1 MNTLIYTAC
10 LGLFGLLAEIFNLR
24 KYLIPIMVLGLAV
37 IFSLNLQ
44 TWNHPETHF
53 NGMLTDSNF
62 STAFSGLAIFIMLII
77 LILAGDFYTSSDDEK
92 HISDYMAILVFT
104 LCGALMMFSYA
115 NMAMLFLGIETFS
128 ISLYVM
134 AGSRRFEV
142 KSNEAGFKYFLMG
155 SFASAFLLF
164 GIALIFGVTGTFS
177 IDGIGVYMR
186 AHADQLDP
194 LFIVG
199 MLLMIFAMLFK
210 VSAAPFHFWAPDV
223 YEGAPSLITALMSTL
238 VKIAA
243 FAAFYKLLSVC
254 FVFALGKAE
263 IILTVSC
270 AATLLIGN
278 LVALTQ
284 DNFKRLLAYSGI
296 SHAGYMLLAI
306 ISLQGSTDS
315 ALFLY
320 SAGYAVAS
328 LAAFAIAITVFKAT
342 GTESISGFNGLGKK
356 NPMLAAGLSMA
367 MLSLAGIPP
376 FAGFFGKYFIF
387 SEAMRN
393 GYQNLVFL
401 AIISSIIGVFYYMK
415 VIVAMYSKPANE
427 FEVKPTFSYQLVIIV
442 CILLSIFIGIFPGLF
457 TKLL

>member
-115 NMAMLFLGIETFS
+115 NMAMLFLGIETLS

-243 FAAFYKLLSVC
+243 FAAFYKLLSIC

-356 NPMLAAGLSMA
+356 HPMLAAGLTMA

-457 TKLL
+457 TRLL

>member
-115 NMAMLFLGIETFS
+115 NMAMLFLGIETLS

-442 CILLSIFIGIFPGLF
+442 CILLSIIIGVFPGLF

>member
-24 KYLIPIMVLGLAV
+24 KYLIPIMVLGLAI

-115 NMAMLFLGIETFS
+115 NMAMLFLGIETLS

-199 MLLMIFAMLFK
+199 MLLIIFAMLFK

>member
-92 HISDYMAILVFT
+92 HISDYMAILIFT

-115 NMAMLFLGIETFS
+115 NMAMLFLGIETLS

-199 MLLMIFAMLFK
+199 VLLMIFAMLFK

-243 FAAFYKLLSVC
+243 YAAFYKLLSVC
-254 FVFALGKAE
+254 FLFALGKAE

-342 GTESISGFNGLGKK
+342 DTESISGFNGLGKK
-356 NPMLAAGLSMA
+356 NPMLAAGLTMA

-427 FEVKPTFSYQLVIIV
+427 IEVKPTFSYQLVIIV
-442 CILLSIFIGIFPGLF
+442 CIVLIIFIGIFPGLF

>member
-92 HISDYMAILVFT
+92 HISDYMAILIFT

-115 NMAMLFLGIETFS
+115 NMAMLFLGIETLS

-243 FAAFYKLLSVC
+243 YAAFYKLLSVC
-254 FVFALGKAE
+254 FLFALGKAE

-342 GTESISGFNGLGKK
+342 DTESISGFNGLGKK
-356 NPMLAAGLSMA
+356 NPMLAAGLTMA

-427 FEVKPTFSYQLVIIV
+427 IEVKPTFSYQLVIIV
-442 CILLSIFIGIFPGLF
+442 CIVLIIFIGIFPGLF

>member
-10 LGLFGLLAEIFNLR
+10 LGLFGLLAEIF
-24 KYLIPIMVLGLAV
+24 GLAV

-44 TWNHPETHF
+44 TWNNPQTHF
-53 NGMLTDSNF
+53 NGMLSDSNF
-62 STAFSGLAIFIMLII
+62 STAFSGLALFIMLII
-77 LILAGDFYTSSDDEK
+77 LILSGDFYTSTDDEK
-92 HISDYMAILVFT
+92 HISDYMAILMFT
-104 LCGALMMFSYA
+104 LCGALMMFSFS
-115 NMAMLFLGIETFS
+115 NMAMLFLGIETLS

-134 AGSRRFEV
+134 AGSRRFEL

-164 GIALIFGVTGTFS
+164 GIALVFGVTGTFS
-177 IDGIGVYMR
+177 IDGIGNYMR
-186 AHADQLDP
+186 MHADKLDP

-243 FAAFYKLLSVC
+243 FAAFYRLLSSC

-263 IILTVSC
+263 IILTISC
-270 AATLLIGN
+270 AATLLVGN
-278 LVALTQ
+278 LVALVQ

-296 SHAGYMLLAI
+296 SHAGYMMLAI
-306 ISLQGSTDS
+306 ISIQGSTDS

-328 LAAFAIAITVFKAT
+328 LAAFAIAITVFKST
-342 GTESISGFNGLGKK
+342 GTESISGFNGLAKK
-356 NPMLAAGLSMA
+356 NPLLAASLTMA

-387 SEAMRN
+387 SEAFRN
-393 GYQNLVFL
+393 GWQNMVFV

-427 FEVKPTFSYQLVIIV
+427 FEIKPTFAYQMVIAVCLIISIV
-442 CILLSIFIGIFPGLF
+442 LGLYPGVF

>member
-10 LGLFGLLAEIFNLR
+10 LGLLCLLAEIFNFR
-24 KYLIPIMVLGLAV
+24 KYLIPIVVLGLAV

-77 LILAGDFYTSSDDEK
+77 IILSGDFYTTSDDDK
-92 HISDYMAILVFT
+92 HITDYMAILVFT
-104 LCGALMMFSYA
+104 LCGALMMFSFA
-115 NMAMLFLGIETFS
+115 NMSMLFLGIETLS

-186 AHADQLDP
+186 NHADHLDP

-254 FVFALGKAE
+254 FVFAMGKAE

-278 LVALTQ
+278 LIALTQ

-296 SHAGYMLLAI
+296 SHAGYMMLAI

-328 LAAFAIAITVFKAT
+328 LAAFAIAITVFKST
-342 GTESISGFNGLGKK
+342 ETESISGFNGLAKK
-356 NPMLAAGLSMA
+356 NPLLAAGLTMA

-393 GYQNLVFL
+393 GYENLVFL

-427 FEVKPTFSYQLVIIV
+427 FEVKPTFAYQLVIIV
-442 CILLSIFIGIFPGLF
+442 CLLLSLFIGIFPGLF

>member
-24 KYLIPIMVLGLAV
+24 KYLIPIMVLGLAI

-115 NMAMLFLGIETFS
+115 NMAMLFLGIETLS

-315 ALFLY
+315 SLFLY

-328 LAAFAIAITVFKAT
+328 LAAFAIAITVFRVT

-356 NPMLAAGLSMA
+356 HPMLAAGLTMA

-442 CILLSIFIGIFPGLF
+442 CIVLIIFIGIFPGLF

>member
-24 KYLIPIMVLGLAV
+24 KYLIPIMVLGLAI

-115 NMAMLFLGIETFS
+115 NMAMLFLGIETLS

-342 GTESISGFNGLGKK
+342 GTESISGFNGLWKK

>member
-24 KYLIPIMVLGLAV
+24 KYLIPIMVLGLAI

-92 HISDYMAILVFT
+92 HISDYMAILIFT

-115 NMAMLFLGIETFS
+115 NMAMLFLGIETLS

-356 NPMLAAGLSMA
+356 NPMLAAGLTMA

-415 VIVAMYSKPANE
+415 VIIAMYSKPANE

-442 CILLSIFIGIFPGLF
+442 CIVLSIFIGIFPGLF

>member
-24 KYLIPIMVLGLAV
+24 KYLIPILVIGLSL

-44 TWNHPETHF
+44 TWNQPATHF
-53 NGMLTDSNF
+53 SGMVSDTNF
-62 STAFSGLAIFIMLII
+62 STAFSGLAVFIMLII
-77 LILAGDFYTSSDDEK
+77 VIMSGDFYSSSDDEK
-92 HISDYMAILVFT
+92 HISDYMAILMFT
-104 LCGALMMFSYA
+104 LCGAIMMFNYG
-115 NMAMLFLGIETFS
+115 NMAMLFLGIETLS

-177 IDGIGVYMR
+177 IDGIGSYMQN
-186 AHADQLDP
+186 HADKLDP

-199 MLLMIFAMLFK
+199 MLLIIFALLFK
-210 VSAAPFHFWAPDV
+210 VSAVPFHFWSPDV
-223 YEGAPSLITALMSTL
+223 YEGAPTLITALMSTL

-243 FAAFYKLLSVC
+243 FAAFYKLLSTC
-254 FVFALGKAE
+254 FLFAMGKAE
-263 IILTVSC
+263 LILTVSC
-270 AATLLIGN
+270 VATLLLGN
-278 LVALTQ
+278 LVALVQ

-296 SHAGYMLLAI
+296 SHAGYMLLTI

-320 SAGYAVAS
+320 AAGYAVAS

-342 GTESISGFNGLGKK
+342 DTESIEGFNGLAKK
-356 NPMLAAGLSMA
+356 NPFLAACLTMA

-376 FAGFFGKYFIF
+376 FAGFFAKYFVF
-387 SEAMRN
+387 SEAIRN
-393 GYQNLVFL
+393 GYQNIAFL
-401 AIISSIIGVFYYMK
+401 GIISSIIGVFYYMK
-415 VIVAMYSKPANE
+415 VIVAMYNKPANE
-427 FEVKPTFSYQLVIIV
+427 LEVKASFAYQLVIVV
-442 CILLSIFIGIFPGLF
+442 CISISILLGVYPGIF

>member
-77 LILAGDFYTSSDDEK
+77 LILAGDFYTSADDEK
-92 HISDYMAILVFT
+92 HISDYMAILIFT

-115 NMAMLFLGIETFS
+115 NMAMLFLGIETLS

-186 AHADQLDP
+186 AHADHLDP

-342 GTESISGFNGLGKK
+342 DTESISGFNGLGKK
-356 NPMLAAGLSMA
+356 NPMLAAGLTMA

-393 GYQNLVFL
+393 GYENLVFL

-427 FEVKPTFSYQLVIIV
+427 FEVKPTFSYQLVIIM

-457 TKLL
+457 TRLL

>member
-24 KYLIPIMVLGLAV
+24 KYLIPIMVLGLAI

-115 NMAMLFLGIETFS
+115 NMAMLFLGIETLS

-315 ALFLY
+315 SLFLY
-320 SAGYAVAS
+320 SAGYAVAN

-356 NPMLAAGLSMA
+356 NPMLAAGLTMV

-442 CILLSIFIGIFPGLF
+442 CIVLSIFIGIFPGLF

>member
-1 MNTLIYTAC
+1 
-10 LGLFGLLAEIFNLR
+10 
-24 KYLIPIMVLGLAV
+24 
-37 IFSLNLQ
+37 
-44 TWNHPETHF
+44 
-53 NGMLTDSNF
+53 
-62 STAFSGLAIFIMLII
+62 
-77 LILAGDFYTSSDDEK
+77 
-92 HISDYMAILVFT
+92 
-104 LCGALMMFSYA
+104 
-115 NMAMLFLGIETFS
+115 MAMLFLGIETLS

-177 IDGIGVYMR
+177 IDGIGAYMR
-186 AHADQLDP
+186 MHADSLDP
-194 LFIVG
+194 KFIVG
-199 MLLMIFAMLFK
+199 MLLMVFAMLFK
-210 VSAAPFHFWAPDV
+210 VSAAPFHFWSPDV
-223 YEGAPSLITALMSTL
+223 YEGAPTLITALMSTL

-243 FAAFYKLLSVC
+243 FAAFYKLVSVC
-254 FVFALGKAE
+254 FVFAMGKAE
-263 IILTVSC
+263 LILTFSC

-278 LVALTQ
+278 LVALVQ

-296 SHAGYMLLAI
+296 SHAGYMMLAI
-306 ISLQGSTDS
+306 LSLQGSTDS

-320 SAGYAVAS
+320 SVGYAVAS

-342 GTESISGFNGLGKK
+342 DTESISGFNGLGKK
-356 NPMLAAGLSMA
+356 NPFLAACLTIA

-387 SEAMRN
+387 SEAFRN
-393 GYQNLVFL
+393 GYEQMVFL

-427 FEVKPTFSYQLVIIV
+427 FEIKPTFSYQMVIVVCLILSLV
-442 CILLSIFIGIFPGLF
+442 LGLYPGVF

>member
-1 MNTLIYTAC
+1 
-10 LGLFGLLAEIFNLR
+10 
-24 KYLIPIMVLGLAV
+24 MVLGLAV

-115 NMAMLFLGIETFS
+115 NMAMLFLGIETLS

-186 AHADQLDP
+186 AHADQLNP

-199 MLLMIFAMLFK
+199 MLLMVFAMLFK

-254 FVFALGKAE
+254 FVFALGKVE

-356 NPMLAAGLSMA
+356 NPMLAAGLTMA

-427 FEVKPTFSYQLVIIV
+427 FEVKPTFSYQLVIVFCIV
-442 CILLSIFIGIFPGLF
+442 LSIFMGIFPGLF

>member
-115 NMAMLFLGIETFS
+115 NMAMLFLGIETLS

-328 LAAFAIAITVFKAT
+328 LAAFAIAITVFKAS

-356 NPMLAAGLSMA
+356 NPLLAAGLTMA

-442 CILLSIFIGIFPGLF
+442 CIVLSIFIGIFPGLF

>member
-24 KYLIPIMVLGLAV
+24 KYLIPIMVLGLAI

-92 HISDYMAILVFT
+92 HISDYMAILIFT

-115 NMAMLFLGIETFS
+115 NMAMLFLGVETLS

-320 SAGYAVAS
+320 STGYAVAS
-328 LAAFAIAITVFKAT
+328 LAAFAIAITVFKST

-356 NPMLAAGLSMA
+356 NPMLAAGLTMA

>member
-1 MNTLIYTAC
+1 
-10 LGLFGLLAEIFNLR
+10 
-24 KYLIPIMVLGLAV
+24 LGLAV

-92 HISDYMAILVFT
+92 HISDYMAILIFT

-115 NMAMLFLGIETFS
+115 NMAMLFLGIETLS

-177 IDGIGVYMR
+177 IDGIGAYMR

-442 CILLSIFIGIFPGLF
+442 CIVLSIFIGIFPGLF

>member
-77 LILAGDFYTSSDDEK
+77 LILAGDFYTSADDEK

-115 NMAMLFLGIETFS
+115 NMAMLFLGIETLS

-186 AHADQLDP
+186 THADQLDP

-356 NPMLAAGLSMA
+356 NPMLAAGLTMA

-393 GYQNLVFL
+393 GYENLVFL

-427 FEVKPTFSYQLVIIV
+427 FEVKPTFSYQLVIIM

-457 TKLL
+457 TRLL

>member
-1 MNTLIYTAC
+1 
-10 LGLFGLLAEIFNLR
+10 
-24 KYLIPIMVLGLAV
+24 
-37 IFSLNLQ
+37 
-44 TWNHPETHF
+44 
-53 NGMLTDSNF
+53 
-62 STAFSGLAIFIMLII
+62 MLII

-92 HISDYMAILVFT
+92 HISDYMAILIFT

-115 NMAMLFLGIETFS
+115 NMAMLFLGIETLS

-177 IDGIGVYMR
+177 IDGIGAYMR

-442 CILLSIFIGIFPGLF
+442 CIVLSIFIGIFPGLF

>member
-10 LGLFGLLAEIFNLR
+10 LGLFGLVAEIFNLR
-24 KYLIPIMVLGLAV
+24 KYLIPILVIGLAV

-44 TWNHPETHF
+44 TWNHPASHF
-53 NGMLTDSNF
+53 NGMLSDTNF
-62 STAFSGLAIFIMLII
+62 STAFSGLALFIMLMI
-77 LILAGDFYTSSDDEK
+77 LIMAGEFYSSSDDEK
-92 HISDYMAILVFT
+92 HISDYMAILLFT
-104 LCGALMMFSYA
+104 LCGALMMFSYS
-115 NMAMLFLGIETFS
+115 NMAMLFLGIETLS

-177 IDGIGVYMR
+177 IDGISSYMQH
-186 AHADQLDP
+186 HADKLDP

-210 VSAAPFHFWAPDV
+210 VSAAPFHFWSPDV
-223 YEGAPSLITALMSTL
+223 YEGAPTLITALMSTL

-243 FAAFYKLLSVC
+243 FAAFYKLLSTC
-254 FVFALGKAE
+254 FVFAMGKAE
-263 IILTVSC
+263 IILSISC

-278 LVALTQ
+278 LVALVQ

-320 SAGYAVAS
+320 SVGYAVAS

-342 GTESISGFNGLGKK
+342 ETESISGFNGLGKK
-356 NPMLAAGLSMA
+356 NPFLAACLTMA

-387 SEAMRN
+387 SEAIRN
-393 GYQNLVFL
+393 GYQDL
-401 AIISSIIGVFYYMK
+401 ALLGIVSSIIGVFYYMK
-415 VIVAMYSKPANE
+415 VILAMYNKPANE
-427 FEVKPTFSYQLVIIV
+427 FTINASFTYQLVIAICLV
-442 CILLSIFIGIFPGLF
+442 LSIALGIYPGIF

>member
-24 KYLIPIMVLGLAV
+24 KYLIPIMVLGLAI

-115 NMAMLFLGIETFS
+115 NMAMLFLGIETLS

-328 LAAFAIAITVFKAT
+328 LAAFAIAITVFRAT

-356 NPMLAAGLSMA
+356 NPMLAAGLTMA

-442 CILLSIFIGIFPGLF
+442 CIVLSIFIGIFPGLF

>member
-115 NMAMLFLGIETFS
+115 NMAMLFLGIETLS

-263 IILTVSC
+263 IILTVS
-270 AATLLIGN
+270 LNSLN
-278 LVALTQ
+278 LT
-284 DNFKRLLAYSGI
+284 K
-296 SHAGYMLLAI
+296 
-306 ISLQGSTDS
+306 
-315 ALFLY
+315 
-320 SAGYAVAS
+320 
-328 LAAFAIAITVFKAT
+328 
-342 GTESISGFNGLGKK
+342 
-356 NPMLAAGLSMA
+356 
-367 MLSLAGIPP
+367 
-376 FAGFFGKYFIF
+376 
-387 SEAMRN
+387 
-393 GYQNLVFL
+393 
-401 AIISSIIGVFYYMK
+401 SIIL
-415 VIVAMYSKPANE
+415 PPL
-427 FEVKPTFSYQLVIIV
+427 PTFKNNL
-442 CILLSIFIGIFPGLF
+442 FGLF
-457 TKLL
+457 K

>member
-115 NMAMLFLGIETFS
+115 NMAMLFLGIETLS

-356 NPMLAAGLSMA
+356 HPMLAAGLTMV

-457 TKLL
+457 TRLL

>member
-115 NMAMLFLGIETFS
+115 NMAMLFLGIETLS

-342 GTESISGFNGLGKK
+342 GTESISGFNGLWKK

>member
-24 KYLIPIMVLGLAV
+24 KYLIPIMVLGLAI

-115 NMAMLFLGIETFS
+115 NMAMLFLGIETLS

-356 NPMLAAGLSMA
+356 NPLLAAGLTMA

-393 GYQNLVFL
+393 GYENLVFL

-415 VIVAMYSKPANE
+415 VIIAMYSKPANE

-442 CILLSIFIGIFPGLF
+442 CRLLSIFIGIFPGLF
-457 TKLL
+457 TRLL

>member
-115 NMAMLFLGIETFS
+115 NMAMLFLGIETLS

-186 AHADQLDP
+186 AHADHLDP

-356 NPMLAAGLSMA
+356 NPMLAAGLTMA

-427 FEVKPTFSYQLVIIV
+427 YEVKPTFSYQLVIIV
-442 CILLSIFIGIFPGLF
+442 CIVLSIFIGIFPGLF

>member
-115 NMAMLFLGIETFS
+115 NMAMLFLGIETLS

-243 FAAFYKLLSVC
+243 FAAFYKLLSIC

-356 NPMLAAGLSMA
+356 NPMLAAGLTMA

-457 TKLL
+457 TRLL

>member
-92 HISDYMAILVFT
+92 HISDYMAILIFT

-115 NMAMLFLGIETFS
+115 NMAMLFLGIETLS

-177 IDGIGVYMR
+177 IDGIGAYMR

-442 CILLSIFIGIFPGLF
+442 CIVLSIFIGIFPGLF